1 MKRKGLDDTISL
13 IVTIVVLVVVVL
25 ILSFTLT
32 TRTDALTLFG
42 VQNTASNATSF
53 LGG

>member
-13 IVTIVVLVVVVL
+13 IVTIVVLVAVVL
-25 ILSFTLT
+25 ILSFILT
-32 TRTDALTLFG
+32 SRTDVLTSFG
-42 VQNTASNATSF
+42 IQNTETNVTSF